1 MKVTFN
7 CKSGEN
13 PITLDV
19 ENGLTLMEAARQE
32 GVDGILAECGG
43 GAICGT
49 CHVIVD
55 SEWFDMCGP
64 LDPTEDVLL
73 GLSPEREETSRLA
86 CQIQAD
92 SALDGISVTIPES
105 QI

>member
-7 CKSGEN
+7 YKSGEH
-13 PITLDV
+13 PVILDI
-19 ENGLTLMEAARQE
+19 EDGLTLMEAARQE
-32 GVDGILAECGG
+32 GVEGIVAECGG

-49 CHVIVD
+49 CHVVVD
-55 SEWFDMCGP
+55 REWFDKCEP
-64 LDPTEDVLL
+64 LAPTEDVLL

-86 CQIQAD
+86 CQVQAD
-92 SALDGISVTIPES
+92 IALDGMSVTIPES